1 MSYISKYPIDKLPS
15 VDDYLLGTDS
25 STSATRNFEI
35 GDISNLQQVKSRA
48 VFYKTTNQE
57 VLVNNSPTPA
67 IVTFNSS
74 DTSITNGWIIYE
86 DTKLKT
92 SVTGIYNFEFTFFV
106 TLGSGVAP
114 ASASFWLRKNGT
126 TPLPNTAV
134 TRVIYTFADI
144 YIVNANYI
152 LSLNATDY
160 IEVLMGK
167 PTADALKY
175 IQLSATEN
183 VFDTGVDQPSAI
195 VTISQV

>member
-25 STSATRNFEI
+25 STSATKNFEI
-35 GDISNLQQVKSRA
+35 GDVSNLQQVKSRA
-48 VFYKTTNQE
+48 VFYKTTDQQ
-57 VLVNNSPTPA
+57 VLVNNSFTPTPV
-67 IVTFNSS
+67 IFNSF
-74 DTSITNGWIIYE
+74 DPDITNGWIIYE

-106 TLGSGVAP
+106 ALTDGSDP
-114 ASASFWLRKNGT
+114 ASASFWLRKNT
-126 TPLPNTAV
+126 TPLPNSAV
-134 TRVIYTFADI
+134 TRIIYTFGTPLI
-144 YIVNANYI
+144 INANYI
-152 LSLNATDY
+152 LSLNAGDY

-167 PTADALKY
+167 PTADASKY
-175 IQLSATEN
+175 IELLPTEN